1 MSTRVK
7 TECGG
12 CREML
17 PPDEAAADTYGRMGL
32 KVAIRY
38 LPLETILRTIREHC
52 AEQVGPGYTRR
63 EMEFDMLKDDLD
75 ATLVGTCWDRVDA

>member
-1 MSTRVK
+1 MSAMVQG
-7 TECGG
+7 ECGE

-17 PPDEAAADTYGRMGL
+17 PPDEAMADTYGRMGL

-52 AEQVGPGYTRR
+52 AAQVGPCWTAR
-63 EMEFDMLKDDLD
+63 ERELSCVADDLQT
-75 ATLVGTCWDRVDA
+75 TLRETRWETVD